1 MLAINFFNRFFLIRD
16 IIVDNSVS
24 AVLKFLEKTCP
35 RNVHPRCGFG
45 SVEVRK
51 MWDKLEKKSN
61 GIENLSLVELRTFV
75 MAVIQRAS
83 LCRFSDIAQLKLSD
97 LFYEL
102 DYFKIHIQFSKTDQN
117 GIGQVAFIPRLSS
130 GVRDPHGLMC
140 LYFSIMH
147 EPQDEGIFPFPP
159 LSETH

>member
-1 MLAINFFNRFFLIRD
+1 MNFLYRFFLVRET
-16 IIVDNSVS
+16 IVDNSVS

-35 RNVHPRCGFG
+35 RNVHLRCGFG
-45 SVEVRK
+45 SVEVRQ

-61 GIENLSLVELRTFV
+61 GIENVSLVELHTFV
-75 MAVIQRAS
+75 MAVIQHAS
-83 LCRFSDIAQLKLSD
+83 LCRFSDIAQLKLSDLFD

-140 LYFSIMH
+140 LYLSIMH
-147 EPQDEGIFPFPP
+147 EPQDEGIFLFPP